1 VPGSASYWVIA
12 MRPEDESHSE
22 QELLGRVAARLRE
35 PVPLSD
41 RVEREVLARIQAERR
56 NGGTVTGVRRTRRPV
71 VALALAAGIA
81 AIFAS
86 GVLVG
91 RRSMGGTAA
100 SVELRSVEFVLRTTA
115 DSAVAVVGDFNDWD
129 PHATPLRSGS
139 DSLWSVVVPL
149 RPGRYRYTFVVDGT
163 QWRRDPSA
171 PRALEDDFGTPTS
184 VITVSQR

>member
-1 VPGSASYWVIA
+1 
-12 MRPEDESHSE
+12 MRPDPVSDPEHEFLE
-22 QELLGRVAARLRE
+22 RVAARLRQ

-41 RVEREVLARIQAERR
+41 RVERDVLSRIRAD
-56 NGGTVTGVRRTRRPV
+56 GRTDKRAAWSSGPRSRV
-71 VALALAAGIA
+71 VAAALAAGIA
-81 AIFAS
+81 AIFAL

-91 RRSMGGTAA
+91 RRTGGQPTAIPD
-100 SVELRSVEFVLRTTA
+100 VRSIEFVLRTSA
-115 DSAVAVVGDFNDWD
+115 DSAVALVGDFNDWD
-129 PHATPLRSGS
+129 PRATPLRPAA

-184 VITVSQR
+184 VITVAQR